1 MLMNVEVQKC
11 RLQFAKSVND
21 KKDSFF
27 FCWTKISIS
36 KFSNEGSVLFCK
48 RVPKQTNVVKH
59 SVRKSFLLS
68 NPMFAKKG
76 CFHFVVGLRTFENLI
91 IIAMTLKNKHN
102 LNKGIISKWFYFI
115 HSKKQKKIV

>member
-27 FCWTKISIS
+27 SAEQKFQLWKVFQWGFCP
-36 KFSNEGSVLFCK
+36 FCK

-91 IIAMTLKNKHN
+91 IIAMTLKNVRTTI
-102 LNKGIISKWFYFI
+102 L
-115 HSKKQKKIV
+115 